1 LYLIFKFGKIRLL
14 WGEGPLL
21 LSLNM
26 IAEES
31 PDSSKEGTER
41 KLRLDSVQTL
51 YPHAEF
57 GTSLETTRLESN
69 RDEWK

>member
-1 LYLIFKFGKIRLL
+1 ML
-14 WGEGPLL
+14 WGEGPLVPIIT
-21 LSLNM
+21 SGQ
-26 IAEES
+26 ES

-41 KLRLDSVQTL
+41 KLRLDSVQAL
-51 YPHAEF
+51 YPHVEP